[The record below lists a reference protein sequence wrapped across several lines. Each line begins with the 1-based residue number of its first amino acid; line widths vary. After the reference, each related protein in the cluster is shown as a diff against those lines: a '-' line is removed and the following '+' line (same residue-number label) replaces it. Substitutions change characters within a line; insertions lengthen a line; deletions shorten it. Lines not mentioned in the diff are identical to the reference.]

1 MPYAAAKCKQAAQM
15 PRSIRSDGLLALGR
29 AIAEIR
35 QSRGLSQQQFAI
47 SVGCRQSFIA
57 KVELGVRRLDV
68 VELVV
73 LARAMRVEAAELLRR
88 VEDATPTDQ
97 RL

>member
-1 MPYAAAKCKQAAQM
+1 M

-29 AIAEIR
+29 AIAEFR
-35 QSRGLSQQQFAI
+35 QSQGLSQEQFAASI
-47 SVGCRQSFIA
+47 GSRQSFVA

-73 LARAMRVEAAELLRR
+73 LARAMKVEAADLIKR
-88 VEDATPTDQ
+88 VEEATPQSQ
-97 RL
+97 RI

>member
-1 MPYAAAKCKQAAQM
+1 M

-29 AIAEIR
+29 AIAEVR
-35 QSRGLSQQQFAI
+35 RSRGMSQEQFATSI
-47 SVGCRQSFIA
+47 GCGQSFIA

-73 LARAMRVEAAELLRR
+73 LARAMRVEAAELLRL
-88 VEDATPTDQ
+88 VEEATPPSQ
-97 RL
+97 KI

>member
-1 MPYAAAKCKQAAQM
+1 M

-29 AIAEIR
+29 TIAEIR
-35 QSRGLSQQQFAI
+35 QSRGMSQEQFAASI
-47 SVGCRQSFIA
+47 GSRQSFVA

-73 LARAMRVEAAELLRR
+73 LARAMKMDAAELLRR
-88 VEDATPTDQ
+88 VEEATPADQ
-97 RL
+97 KL

>member
-1 MPYAAAKCKQAAQM
+1 MPK
-15 PRSIRSDGLLALGR
+15 SIRSDGLLALGR

-35 QSRGLSQQQFAI
+35 HARGMSQRQFAASI
-47 SVGCRQSFIA
+47 GCGNTFLE

-73 LARAMRVEAAELLRR
+73 LARAMEVEAAELLRR
-88 VEDATPTDQ
+88 VEVATPRSQ
-97 RL
+97 KI